1 MKMEQC
7 KQAPI
12 QETFGF
18 MIADQESPESD
29 AISCMAPKSVVGL
42 SDLEGMNEVANKD
55 AEMRKAVMRKDVDEN
70 ISSKTFAKSEKVM
83 NAEKTTQVPTPEN
96 LDVMPPDQAMPET
109 STSSGAAPNPFD
121 PSHFAVPTTV
131 TGAFDVVKQL
141 VTCPVRKPNRR
152 EFVRIHPEF
161 SLRVFILELK
171 EERETYLV
179 EPSVVAGLSDE
190 TRIVTLHLA
199 VNPQGAI
206 FLWPVPEPRLD
217 GKEND
222 WWTSTRIAAQR
233 ARTVWI
239 RMVANMSL
247 GAYDVFVAAGALGN
261 PIWPDQTM
269 AEILQV
275 AFGDRYIIWD
285 LDHPVVRRLR
295 GLE

>member
-1 MKMEQC
+1 MSNYWNKKSKILAKRGKNMKMDQA
-7 KQAPI
+7 KQAPN
-12 QETFGF
+12 QEPFDF
-18 MIADQESPESD
+18 MSTAQVSPESD
-29 AISCMAPKSVVGL
+29 ASSCIALNPVVGL
-42 SDLEGMNEVANKD
+42 SALESMSEVVTKD
-55 AEMRKAVMRKDVDEN
+55 AD
-70 ISSKTFAKSEKVM
+70 
-83 NAEKTTQVPTPEN
+83 KTTQVPTPEN
-96 LDVMPPDQAMPET
+96 VDVKTPERT
-109 STSSGAAPNPFD
+109 IPEAYSHSSTAPNPFD

-199 VNPQGAI
+199 VNRQGAI
-206 FLWPVPEPRLD
+206 FLWPVPEPSLD
-217 GKEND
+217 GKGND

-233 ARTVWI
+233 ARTDWI

-261 PIWPDQTM
+261 PIWPNQTM

-275 AFGDRYIIWD
+275 AFGDRYIIRD